1 MSAGDYAYVN
11 AKIGALRSWML
22 TPGEYRSLCE
32 AASLEECMSL
42 LKATHLGKGIAKLG
56 EEPEIPQVEAL
67 LFSELASEYGRLV
80 QGVRKEAKMV
90 LQRLY
95 RKFVADT
102 VLKPLL
108 RLKSAGVPQEAL
120 QDLFYP
126 SQPLPK
132 QVLAKLLGAEDV
144 REMVES
150 LRDTVYHKPLA
161 GALSAYQEAGVA
173 ALTTAL
179 DGALYRELWSSTG
192 SLSTKDRRIARDF
205 IGREVDMRNV
215 LTAFRLRG
223 SEFTKL
229 EQQLIP
235 VSYRVGRDVLAA
247 ILSVRHLSQ
256 LATEIHGFAYHSMV
270 AALLKEYENIA
281 RELPLGAEFMP
292 ASQEAPAQVEL
303 FSVLPFELAL
313 RRQMLGA
320 YRGAFRGDRFH
331 IGVPMAHL
339 FLRENEI
346 RNVVTILK
354 LKEAGAPAE
363 GIEKALA
370 M

>member
-11 AKIGALRSWML
+11 AKIGALRSRML

-32 AASLEECMSL
+32 TSSLEECMSL
-42 LKATHLGKGIAKLG
+42 LKATHLGKSVAKLG
-56 EEPEIPQVEAL
+56 DGAGILEVEAL
-67 LFSELASEYGRLV
+67 LLSELAAEYGRLV
-80 QGVRKEAKMV
+80 QGVRKEAKTV

-95 RKFVADT
+95 RKYISDT

-108 RLKSAGVPQEAL
+108 RLRSAGMPAEEL
-120 QDLFYP
+120 QHLFYP

-132 QVLAKLLGAEDV
+132 QVLAKLLAAEDV

-150 LRDTVYHKPLA
+150 LRETVYYKPLA
-161 GALSAYQEAGVA
+161 GALPAYQETGVS

-179 DGALYRELWSSTG
+179 DAALYRELWSSTS

-205 IGREVDMRNV
+205 IGREIDMRNV

-223 SEFTKL
+223 AEFTKL

-256 LATEIHGFAYHSMV
+256 LATEIHGFAYHSLV
-270 AALLKEYENIA
+270 ATLLKEYETLA
-281 RELPLGAEFMP
+281 RELPLGADFMP
-292 ASQEAPAQVEL
+292 ASQEAPAQIEL
-303 FSVLPFELAL
+303 VSVLPFELAL
-313 RRQMLGA
+313 RRQMLRMYA
-320 YRGAFRGDRFH
+320 GAFRGDRFH

-354 LKEAGAPAE
+354 LREAGVPAD